1 MLTSLRHE
9 LIQKTAEVKSV
20 YLQRDER
27 VKAIADLECTV
38 NDLEDDQDNAA
49 QSHDRLV
56 QDLAA
61 VENEIVAKEKNLQDI
76 LPKLAAIKDK
86 ETKAKKQY
94 HPSWQSW
101 SRLDEAQ
108 GEESR
113 LRAKQGRQVQFKSK
127 ADRDKAITQEVQ
139 QVQQLV
145 KRKDQLLKDMTSKA
159 QDLDTQIGNVE
170 SDTLEMRAKV
180 DGRKATIDE
189 LSAECREAEEE
200 KAKLDDERR

>member
-86 ETKAKKQY
+86 ETKGKKQY
-94 HPSWQSW
+94 HPSWQ
-101 SRLDEAQ
+101 
-108 GEESR
+108 
-113 LRAKQGRQVQFKSK
+113 
-127 ADRDKAITQEVQ
+127 
-139 QVQQLV
+139 
-145 KRKDQLLKDMTSKA
+145 
-159 QDLDTQIGNVE
+159 N
-170 SDTLEMRAKV
+170 
-180 DGRKATIDE
+180 
-189 LSAECREAEEE
+189 
-200 KAKLDDERR
+200 

>member
-94 HPSWQSW
+94 HPSWQS
-101 SRLDEAQ
+101 
-108 GEESR
+108 
-113 LRAKQGRQVQFKSK
+113 
-127 ADRDKAITQEVQ
+127 
-139 QVQQLV
+139 
-145 KRKDQLLKDMTSKA
+145 
-159 QDLDTQIGNVE
+159 
-170 SDTLEMRAKV
+170 
-180 DGRKATIDE
+180 
-189 LSAECREAEEE
+189 
-200 KAKLDDERR
+200 